1 MEVGL
6 NCWTGEMVAVPLSE
20 IEMLTK
26 SLTVP
31 SRVPMSV
38 QFFMM
43 NLSVLGLCGH
53 RELNPVTAQLLV
65 RRATCVGAD
74 AAGVLS
80 VIMRVRMLA
89 RVTAIVVRWVSGHCS
104 SLLLGT
110 QPIAGSLVDGDRA
123 SARGD
128 NDVVT
133 GQVVRELLVFE
144 DRIVHGQRLP
154 VNWRRGS
161 VRRGADGV
169 GRSCFARLD
178 TSVNVLPEPTR

>member
-1 MEVGL
+1 M
-6 NCWTGEMVAVPLSE
+6 
-20 IEMLTK
+20 
-26 SLTVP
+26 
-31 SRVPMSV
+31 
-38 QFFMM
+38 
-43 NLSVLGLCGH
+43 
-53 RELNPVTAQLLV
+53 TAQLLV

-89 RVTAIVVRWVSGHCS
+89 RVSWVSGHCS

-110 QPIAGSLVDGDRA
+110 QPIAGSLVDDDRA

-133 GQVVRELLVFE
+133 RQVVRELLVFE
-144 DRIVHGQRLP
+144 DCVVHGQRLP

-169 GRSCFARLD
+169 DRSCFARLD

>member
-1 MEVGL
+1 M
-6 NCWTGEMVAVPLSE
+6 
-20 IEMLTK
+20 
-26 SLTVP
+26 
-31 SRVPMSV
+31 
-38 QFFMM
+38 
-43 NLSVLGLCGH
+43 
-53 RELNPVTAQLLV
+53 TAQLLV

-128 NDVVT
+128 NDVVP

-144 DRIVHGQRLP
+144 DRDANLAILTVDKNFFHQ
-154 VNWRRGS
+154 
-161 VRRGADGV
+161 
-169 GRSCFARLD
+169 
-178 TSVNVLPEPTR
+178 EPGKPPS